1 MAVYNRKMFVNAPQQ
16 MKLNSRGTGITSGLV
31 PMKPKRG
38 LVNEPGNYAGENKDD
53 ELMSV
58 LSGIMADQNMAQLQ
72 PYQETFERMYKNVL
86 PSGGSNFQRNAPALL
101 DFFSRVAAAGQG
113 GQPLTGGESGPFLDT
128 ISRLATATPA
138 LANITP
144 APDMDEKAKQLAA
157 QDTIG
162 LFKDMVSAELTKKE
176 DEGTVLGKGEKLVDA
191 DGKTIATGALDYEL
205 KEVDGNLI
213 MTYPDPNNAQNIISK
228 NVFKQVD
235 IDPDSKVIKLGEN
248 EVAFYGGK
256 KFYGKDT
263 PNLIKS
269 SSNQEIGY
277 YNTDG
282 EYVVVKESV
291 PKEVEKE
298 IIVPKGAI
306 LTNRENGDVIFDN
319 SQIEKEVTVPAGAVY
334 LNKETNEVLFDN
346 SKESESKKQ
355 LIKVPP
361 GTTVIDNNGKEIFKA
376 EDTKDETKTIKVKSG
391 DTVIDQA
398 GNIIFEAPDEP
409 EYINVPNNVR
419 VVEMKDGVATTIVEA
434 QDNTAKK
441 DSSTAG
447 ERNVN
452 AAFDQ
457 LLGQNKIDNQAVN
470 FIKETIPRL
479 ASVFDSMNMETPF
492 TADEINTLKSAYQVL
507 NLESEL
513 KTEPSAQELLEI
525 EEAKISLETTSKN
538 IETKNGLFD
547 TNYTTGFNQ
556 LTNIDRALPLIESS
570 ISGSQ
575 QGLRQN
581 LSTLFDTF
589 PVLKNFKGFD
599 LVNKFIGDETSLAT
613 TETLNSIN
621 QMFTLLKAD
630 FFPGNLNQQEI
641 SILQQ
646 SVAQLVNSKQ
656 GQELIMQLGR
666 EKALMDMLPKQLMD
680 EFLNTGKISYDGEE
694 VFSAEFNERGILSV
708 GDQARAQREINKIME
723 KEMIKGQGKFT
734 EKINALTNIDD
745 AYTIKELENLPAER
759 KIYTSP
765 NGATY
770 RLVEEYGSGDGNF
783 GVVGYANENG
793 EFFKP
798 DGSLFTRNDGSV
810 YRFSPNSPVYGLKM
824 YQPDDLSANDGKVRM
839 EIFDL
844 YSFRG

>member
-38 LVNEPGNYAGENKDD
+38 LVNEPGSYAGENEND

-58 LSGIMADQNMAQLQ
+58 ISTMMADQNMAQLQ

-176 DEGTVLGKGEKLVDA
+176 DEGTVLGKGEKLVDG
-191 DGKTIATGALDYEL
+191 DGVTIATGALDYEL

-235 IDPDSKVIKLGEN
+235 IDPDSKVIKLGPN
-248 EVAFYGGK
+248 EVAFYGGE

-298 IIVPKGAI
+298 IIIPKGSI
-306 LTNRENGDVIFDN
+306 LMNRDTEEVIYDN
-319 SQIEKEVTVPAGAVY
+319 SQIEKEVTVPAGGV
-334 LNKETNEVLFDN
+334 LLSKETNEVLFDN

-434 QDNTAKK
+434 QDNTVKK
-441 DSSTAG
+441 DRSTEG
-447 ERNVN
+447 ERNVD
-452 AAFDQ
+452 AAFDG
-457 LLGQNKIDNQAVN
+457 LLGQNKVN
-470 FIKETIPRL
+470 NPSVDFIKDSIPQL
-479 ASVFDSMNMETPF
+479 ASVFDNMNMDTPF
-492 TADEINTLKSAYQVL
+492 TDVEIDALKGAYKVL
-507 NLESEL
+507 SLESEL
-513 KTEPSAQELLEI
+513 KTEPSAAELSKI
-525 EEAKISLETTSKN
+525 EEDKINLQ
-538 IETKNGLFD
+538 
-547 TNYTTGFNQ
+547 NQ
-556 LTNIDRALPLIESS
+556 VTNINNTRDLYNANYVSGSAKMQDINKALPLIDES
-570 ISGSQ
+570 ISGAFQ
-575 QGLRQN
+575 QTRQN
-581 LSTLFDTF
+581 LATIFDTF
-589 PVLKNFKGFD
+589 PSLKASKFYD
-599 LVNKFIGDETSLAT
+599 VVNEFIGDETSLAS
-613 TETLNSIN
+613 TETLSSIN
-621 QMFTLLKAD
+621 NLFTLLNAE
-630 FFPGNLNQQEI
+630 FFKGNLNQQEI
-641 SILQQ
+641 NILQG
-646 SVAQLVNSKQ
+646 SVPQLILSKTGQKLILDIAQD
-656 GQELIMQLGR
+656 
-666 EKALMDMLPKQLMD
+666 KALIDMLPKQLYD
-680 EFLNTGKISYDGEE
+680 EFLASGKIEYDGEVIFE
-694 VFSAEFNERGILSV
+694 AEKNAQGQVSIADQSFAQNEIF
-708 GDQARAQREINKIME
+708 KIVE
-723 KEMIKGQGKFT
+723 QVKAESDGKFT
-734 EKINALTNIDD
+734 DRINALSSANSPYSI
-745 AYTIKELENLPAER
+745 EGLENLPANR
-759 KIYTSP
+759 KVYTDP
-765 NGATY
+765 ITKETY
-770 RLVEEYGSGDGNF
+770 NIVEEFTSKDKNF
-783 GVVGYANENG
+783 GIMGYANDEG
-793 EFFKP
+793 KFIKP
-798 DGSLFTRNDGSV
+798 DGSESTATFA
-810 YRFSPNSPVYGLKM
+810 PNSPVYGLKL
-824 YQPDDLSANDGKVRM
+824 YKNKDVQEYGQVKIKL
-839 EIFDL
+839 FDL
-844 YSFRG
+844 YAFRG